1 MAAID
6 VSVANPPGG
15 EIQGAGKPND
25 LISRWQGWIKIS
37 KEDKEKKKAE
47 IKRGRELYAR
57 KVDHNAGLN
66 ENRGA
71 RVLPNPPNH
80 AKNGVDLIVDQVY
93 ERNPKIVAKARA
105 PVFITSP
112 DPVTGMVTQVDVS
125 EQRTAI
131 IEEVLNHEMKHSSLK
146 AEMKMA
152 IRAAHIV
159 PESWIQ
165 VGYMFDEDER
175 MDAVY
180 FRYRSVDV
188 MFADPRMQIY
198 DGVVRRCR
206 FIAIKWELTEDEA
219 KEMGLD
225 VEVLRRNST
234 EKNPDSET
242 KVYEV
247 YNLWDRTTMLQ
258 GWVTESGNEFPAQ
271 PAPWPWQITGFPF
284 VPLRFAEN
292 PDERWS
298 KAPIIEVEGIQTELD
313 DQRETINR
321 HVINARP
328 VKLYDKSLDDTQIN
342 LLAGRDKG
350 SWMGVEG
357 LATRPNQIQVFND
370 DELPAEFYNQ
380 YERNKEEMADI
391 LHYRQADLLQSANM
405 TATESQDIARKGASQ
420 IGAKIDVVEDC
431 FRSLI
436 RLEKEIVEQTYT
448 TDRMTEISG
457 QDGNKFWVRWNG
469 SMLADTDV
477 DIEVGSVEK
486 EDSNQRLQVSLNMLG
501 TMMKVQGMNVLEL
514 ALDVLK
520 RSDYRDVNKYRMGL
534 PPEQSAPPL
543 PPPGGP
549 SAGVATQ
556 PNVTP
561 GGIAGQI
568 NPSR

>member
-219 KEMGLD
+219 KEI
-225 VEVLRRNST
+225 
-234 EKNPDSET
+234 
-242 KVYEV
+242 
-247 YNLWDRTTMLQ
+247 DR
-258 GWVTESGNEFPAQ
+258 
-271 PAPWPWQITGFPF
+271 
-284 VPLRFAEN
+284 
-292 PDERWS
+292 
-298 KAPIIEVEGIQTELD
+298 
-313 DQRETINR
+313 
-321 HVINARP
+321 
-328 VKLYDKSLDDTQIN
+328 KS
-342 LLAGRDKG
+342 
-350 SWMGVEG
+350 
-357 LATRPNQIQVFND
+357 
-370 DELPAEFYNQ
+370 
-380 YERNKEEMADI
+380 
-391 LHYRQADLLQSANM
+391 
-405 TATESQDIARKGASQ
+405 
-420 IGAKIDVVEDC
+420 VV
-431 FRSLI
+431 
-436 RLEKEIVEQTYT
+436 
-448 TDRMTEISG
+448 
-457 QDGNKFWVRWNG
+457 
-469 SMLADTDV
+469 
-477 DIEVGSVEK
+477 
-486 EDSNQRLQVSLNMLG
+486 
-501 TMMKVQGMNVLEL
+501 
-514 ALDVLK
+514 
-520 RSDYRDVNKYRMGL
+520 
-534 PPEQSAPPL
+534 
-543 PPPGGP
+543 
-549 SAGVATQ
+549 
-556 PNVTP
+556 
-561 GGIAGQI
+561 
-568 NPSR
+568 